1 MCLIVQCSNTP
12 EKTFKSRWIW
22 RKSKRNTRWFFQ
34 EPQIIIIVRFQ
45 NHRIFVSITPL
56 PSQTS
61 HYIYSYKL
69 TMISIY
75 MYSPISVCRAITVIE
90 ILCFGREYFLY
101 LKAFLGEKQCD
112 PLFSRVMSTRG
123 VFEPPTIQL
132 QVLKTLTITYLGTY
146 PRYTCSPSRV
156 FSYYCQFLQILRGLL
171 FQIPVSE
178 IIYFWRSWGW

>member
-1 MCLIVQCSNTP
+1 MNLKEVKTKYTMIFSGTTNNNYRGVPESPYFRLHYTP
-12 EKTFKSRWIW
+12 TLANLSCQ
-22 RKSKRNTRWFFQ
+22 SCG
-34 EPQIIIIVRFQ
+34 
-45 NHRIFVSITPL
+45 
-56 PSQTS
+56 
-61 HYIYSYKL
+61 YIYSYKL

-90 ILCFGREYFLY
+90 ILCFGWEYFLY

-123 VFEPPTIQL
+123 GIRTPTIQL
-132 QVLKTLTITYLGTY
+132 QVLKTLTITYPGTY

-178 IIYFWRSWGW
+178 IIYFWRLWGW